1 MGSPSLSC
9 RGLVPPDTTNYS
21 PRATLSQDLGT

>member
-9 RGLVPPDTTNYS
+9 RGLFPPDTTNYS
-21 PRATLSQDLGT
+21 PRAMLSQHMGT